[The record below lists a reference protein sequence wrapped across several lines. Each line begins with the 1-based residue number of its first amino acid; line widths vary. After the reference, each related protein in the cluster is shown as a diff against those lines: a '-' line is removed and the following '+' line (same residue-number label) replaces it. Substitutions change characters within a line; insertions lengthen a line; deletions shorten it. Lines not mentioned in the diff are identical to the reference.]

1 MIYLSNFFLTNYFF
15 GFLEFRFF
23 NTFGEMRLFSD
34 VTWRDTKFVYHDQIL
49 APLINLH
56 DERNMLVISEMTLHW
71 FYSVPSIQTLQKK
84 LHVFSMVFFLMIFGV
99 LWFEN
104 KIFLGTKLAS
114 WTFKL
119 ISPFITLIIS
129 EHLGKI
135 VGSRNTFPQIMESI
149 LFLQI
154 NSLSLHFQNLYTKRG
169 LVV

>member
-104 KIFLGTKLAS
+104 KICLRLLKTKCDLMMISLVHEFGTMNMIAFWGHWSAYRFGSHFYAQSWFL
-114 WTFKL
+114 
-119 ISPFITLIIS
+119 
-129 EHLGKI
+129 
-135 VGSRNTFPQIMESI
+135 
-149 LFLQI
+149 
-154 NSLSLHFQNLYTKRG
+154 
-169 LVV
+169 